1 MKGSSMNTH
10 LGNIV
15 IDNEV
20 IAQFAGT
27 VAMESFGVVGMSGI
41 NVKDGL
47 VSLLKKEN
55 LSKGINVTVRN
66 HKLYLDFHIIVSYGV
81 SIMAVADNLVETVKY
96 RVEDFTGLEVQKVN
110 VYVEGVRAID

>member
-27 VAMESFGVVGMSGI
+27 VAMESFGVVGMS
-41 NVKDGL
+41 
-47 VSLLKKEN
+47 
-55 LSKGINVTVRN
+55 GINVTVRN

>member
-47 VSLLKKEN
+47 VSLLKKR
-55 LSKGINVTVRN
+55 KP
-66 HKLYLDFHIIVSYGV
+66 F
-81 SIMAVADNLVETVKY
+81 
-96 RVEDFTGLEVQKVN
+96 
-110 VYVEGVRAID
+110 